1 MNRKAGGNPS
11 NTPPAIPF
19 ARPFVGKEEEEAVLR
34 VLRSGW
40 LTTGKEALAF
50 EEDFSRFLAAPPAE
64 GGAGA
69 RDPGITGPGITTGP
83 GKLLPCLAV
92 NSATSGLHL
101 ALEAC
106 GIGAGDLVLLPSY
119 TFTASAEVVRHLG
132 AQPVF
137 VDLGP
142 ESFHLGAGALESTL
156 KRLSRNLPPYPP
168 RRGTEGFGPRGRAA
182 AVMPVHYGGLP
193 CDMAAILDI
202 ARRYGLK
209 VIEDAAHSFPSY
221 YRTPSRAGGPEAGK
235 DAEGVVKPVSAALG
249 LKAISNP
256 LEAGD
261 PAACGNSGY
270 AGTLGDA
277 GVFSFYATKTI
288 STGEGGMV
296 ACGDPDLAKRISLM
310 RSHGIDRSIWNR
322 YTDSRA
328 SWYYQVVEV
337 GFKYN
342 LPDLLAA
349 IGRVQLG
356 RAWEL
361 LDMRRET
368 AAAYDAA
375 FGGDP
380 HFTIPPSDSADAR
393 HLYPLRLNLGTLRIG
408 RDEFAAKLQ
417 EGGVGISVH
426 FIPLHTMP
434 YYRNAF
440 GLEPEDLPQT
450 MASFRREISLPLWPG
465 MDKAMT
471 GRVIDLTRSTAAR
484 YTA

>member
-1 MNRKAGGNPS
+1 MGGS
-11 NTPPAIPF
+11 TIPF

-50 EEDFSRFLAAPPAE
+50 EEEFSRFLASGPA
-64 GGAGA
+64 G
-69 RDPGITGPGITTGP
+69 GPGTG
-83 GKLLPCLAV
+83 GKAPPCLAV

-106 GIGAGDLVLLPSY
+106 GVKAGDLVFLPSY
-119 TFTASAEVVRHLG
+119 TFTSSAEVVRYLG

-137 VDLGP
+137 IDVAPD
-142 ESFHLGAGALESTL
+142 SFHLDNEALEGTL
-156 KRLSRNLPPYPP
+156 KRLSRGLPPYSRPGDT
-168 RRGTEGFGPRGRAA
+168 GTGFGPQGRPA

-193 CDMAAILDI
+193 CDMAAILDT

-221 YRTPSRAGGPEAGK
+221 YSPGG
-235 DAEGVVKPVSAALG
+235 AA
-249 LKAISNP
+249 
-256 LEAGD
+256 
-261 PAACGNSGY
+261 PAY

-277 GVFSFYATKTI
+277 GVFSFYATKTL

-296 ACGDPDLAKRISLM
+296 ACGDPELAKRIALM

-322 YTDSRA
+322 YTDSKA
-328 SWYYQVVEV
+328 SWYYQVVEA

-342 LPDLLAA
+342 LPDLLAG

-356 RAWEL
+356 RAWDL
-361 LDMRRET
+361 LGMRREI
-368 AAAYDAA
+368 AAAYDEA
-375 FGGDP
+375 FSGDP
-380 HFTIPPSDSADAR
+380 RFAIPPSGPADAR
-393 HLYPLRLNLGTLRIG
+393 HLYPLRLKAGTLRID
-408 RDEFAAKLQ
+408 RDLFAAKLQ

-434 YYRNAF
+434 YYRKAQ
-440 GLEPEDLPQT
+440 GLEPEDLPRT
-450 MASFRREISLPLWPG
+450 MASFRQELSLPIWPG
-465 MDKAMT
+465 MDRAMIL
-471 GRVIDLTRSTAAR
+471 RVIDLAKSIAAR